1 MTPLYL
7 PLVDL
12 LSVDTWTRRAAI
24 PRMDIGLVAVRF
36 ALRRALWQDR
46 DATVRAA
53 AALQLGRTKAQSDAP
68 TAAEVAGWL
77 ADACGDEAPL
87 VREAALRALAR
98 MASRLPVLSRAER
111 ATLAAAVS
119 ASDPVWWVRR
129 AALLAHGALL
139 SLQPDRAV
147 PLLRKRLGDPFWRVR
162 HAAAQALY
170 AVGLRVPSLRET
182 ILAPDPELSGP
193 AQAGLWYLRTRFQ
206 PSIDVH
212 SFSSSQPDE
221 PLLNADPAVTTARLR
236 AQALGSGSIDPHAL
250 VRFFADPHEPL
261 RRLAFEHLRAQV
273 HMRTQQ
279 QGSASEHVQGLLHAL
294 LPWLETP
301 TQPHAAETT
310 AAFLDGLGEPALVLC
325 REILRRDSSSPGSL
339 RWAAGY
345 VAQLE
350 REDLRPLL
358 LRHDQ
363 HPSAAVRSAVMAALV
378 SWRPRIETDGADVHD
393 APMAARPPEPYQ
405 QALVRGLADESVD
418 VRSLAMIGIVQSRDE
433 SLRAVALRQSLSSL
447 RPGARIDLVDLAA
460 RQKNTSVVSRAL
472 SDRHPL
478 VRARALRALHRGD
491 GAQASVL
498 QAALTDRD
506 PELRLAALPTSPES
520 WISLLCEDPDPSVRR
535 AALRLLASQRAADV
549 LGKDAQQQAGL
560 LAYASEDVWLRT
572 HAAGLLRA
580 DQDEGLRVLL
590 ALSRDPEESVRA
602 AAADGLQDAGIAS
615 RLRALLQPPHGMV
628 STLSAEQRA
637 AAYAWI
643 ALHEGPAAI
652 DLLDRAARSD
662 SEPAQVRT
670 VLPSLRF
677 LAGDASALSEAA
689 VPDTGAATRR
699 TDPPPAAVVPRRALG
714 RTGIRVS
721 PLGISGAYD
730 PPLSALHRAHQAGV
744 NLFFWEPGYL
754 KLTRFLRRQCRLGAK
769 SRSELVIVAGSF
781 EGDRIGIERD
791 VARALRRLRTGYLDV
806 LLLLWVRSPERL
818 SAEALDC
825 LRDLKRRGVIRSFG
839 FSTHQRDLAET
850 AAQSGDWDV
859 LMLRHSAAHPG
870 AEDRLL
876 PLCAE
881 KKIGVI
887 TFSALS
893 YGRLLRPQPTVP
905 DVRSPEASLGSAQ
918 FEGAETALASG
929 WVSGEQIGPLPTAVD
944 CYRYSLSQVGVS
956 ACWSAPR
963 SHSELAEN
971 LAVLSADPLPA
982 ADRERLRRQGQLVHA
997 EDRRFRAFLRKGHD
1011 GAPEVLAHVQAPAPD
1026 VDAGTGEATGWMD
1039 AESAG
1044 IAISD
1049 SLSDLLEAS
1058 APLEDP
1064 ALPAHEVL
1072 VDPPDYDA
1080 DGRYPA
1086 ARDETGEG
1094 ASAADSRSGQDVARS
1109 QSAWRIAGPT
1119 WTTSAVRPKSA
1130 RRDSG
1135 KDPLRSLLSR
1145 RRKPEKM

>member
-1 MTPLYL
+1 
-7 PLVDL
+7 
-12 LSVDTWTRRAAI
+12 
-24 PRMDIGLVAVRF
+24 MDIGLVAVRF

-53 AALQLGRTKAQSDAP
+53 AALQLGRTKAQSDVP
-68 TAAEVAGWL
+68 TTAEVAGWL

-147 PLLRKRLGDPFWRVR
+147 PLLRQRLGDPFWRVR

-236 AQALGSGSIDPHAL
+236 AQALGSSAIDPHAL

-261 RRLAFEHLRAQV
+261 RRLAFEHLRVQV

-279 QGSASEHVQGLLHAL
+279 QGSASEHVQSLLHAL

-310 AAFLDGLGEPALVLC
+310 AAFLDGLGEPALALC
-325 REILRRDSSSPGSL
+325 REILRRDSSSPGAL

-358 LRHDQ
+358 LRHGQ
-363 HPSAAVRSAVMAALV
+363 HPRAAVRAAVMAALV
-378 SWRPRIETDGADVHD
+378 SWRPRIETDGIDSNE
-393 APMAARPPEPYQ
+393 APRVVREPEQFQ
-405 QALVRGLADESVD
+405 QALARGLADESVD

-491 GAQASVL
+491 GAQASAL

-602 AAADGLQDAGIAS
+602 AAADGLQDPGIAP

-677 LAGDASALSEAA
+677 LAGGDASALSEAA
-689 VPDTGAATRR
+689 VPDSDTAARGAEPQPAAAAPRR
-699 TDPPPAAVVPRRALG
+699 TLG

-893 YGRLLRPQPTVP
+893 YGRLLRPQPTVSE
-905 DVRSPEASLGSAQ
+905 VRVSEFGLGSALP
-918 FEGAETALASG
+918 EGTEAAPDSG
-929 WVSGEQIGPLPTAVD
+929 WMSGEQIGPLPTAVD
-944 CYRYSLSQVGVS
+944 CYRYSLSQTGVT

-1026 VDAGTGEATGWMD
+1026 VDAGTGEASGWMD

-1044 IAISD
+1044 IAIGD

-1072 VDPPDYDA
+1072 ADPPDYDA
-1080 DGRYPA
+1080 DGRYRA
-1086 ARDETGEG
+1086 TQGETGEG
-1094 ASAADSRSGQDVARS
+1094 ASPSDSHTDQDVARP
-1109 QSAWRIAGPT
+1109 QSAWRIAGST
-1119 WTTSAVRPKSA
+1119 WTTSVARPKGA
-1130 RRDSG
+1130 RRDSE